1 MTAHNGTNRGDV
13 MIACR
18 MLEDEIAAAMKKTGI
33 DIPVVWVERGLHE
46 KPDLLRAALMEQIEA
61 RRQAGTILLAYSLCG
76 NAIVDLGS
84 KTSRLVVPR
93 FHDCIQMGLAAEP
106 DQTIKMDIHSMYFT
120 RGWLRGERSLAASYQ
135 RVCCRYGEEKARYIY
150 KDNILKNYRSFTL
163 LDNGA
168 FPVDECLPELR
179 ALAGQFDLEC
189 KVGAGSTRI
198 LEKLVAG
205 DWDREFCVL
214 PPGER
219 FDQLRFFQA

>member
-1 MTAHNGTNRGDV
+1 MTAYKDPNRGDV

-18 MLEDEIAAAMKKTGI
+18 MLEDEIATAMKKTGS
-33 DIPVVWVERGLHE
+33 DIPVIWVERGLHE
-46 KPDLLRAALMEQIEA
+46 KPDRLRTALMEQIESQP
-61 RRQAGTILLAYSLCG
+61 QAGTILLAYSLCG
-76 NAIVDLGS
+76 NAMADLGS
-84 KTSRLVVPR
+84 RTSRLVVPR
-93 FHDCIQMGLAAEP
+93 FHDCIQMGLAIKP
-106 DQTIKMDIHSMYFT
+106 DQPIAMDIYSMYFT

-135 RVCCRYGEEKARYIY
+135 RVCSRYGREKAHYIY

-168 FPVDECLPELR
+168 FPVDECLPEIR

-198 LEKLVAG
+198 LEKLVSG
-205 DWDREFCVL
+205 DWDREFCII

-219 FDQLRFFQA
+219 FSQPQFFG